1 MSEVKVNKVSPRSGT
16 TVTIGDSGDTINIVG
31 TLQNNGSPL
40 AGDISSVVAGTG
52 LSGGAT
58 SGVATL
64 NIEAAQ
70 PTITSLGTIT
80 SFRSTGIDDNA
91 DATAIT
97 IDSSENVGI
106 GNTTP
111 SNFNASARQ
120 LVVGSGSGDNGITIF
135 SGTSNNSSLF
145 LADGTTSTNGYRGS
159 INYLHN
165 GDALTLHAN
174 ATETMRLTN
183 GNVGI
188 GHSAP
193 SVKLDVRKTS
203 FTPYNTNTSLI
214 VEAPAVFSQAQHFY
228 IYNAGSYNSSRPT
241 GGIGAVNASS
251 LISLSA
257 GSICT
262 ANPGAD
268 GFKATATSSSLYDIG
283 SGNHEFKTKTG
294 LTVGDQFTHQTKM
307 IIKDNGRV
315 GIGTTSPS
323 EELEVSGGQNTIIK
337 SKTTTSTALG
347 GFEAHGS
354 AGSYIKLFQHGPS
367 FGGTTFGGV
376 SGNDQSLIEAQAASS
391 VVFSTQGNAGGS
403 NPDFIFAP
411 QRSQK
416 VIIKSDGKV
425 GIGTSSPSEKLEVNG
440 TVKATGF
447 DGSFPI
453 VYAQGNSGTSCAN
466 DANTKITL
474 DNELIDTQGLFANS
488 RFTVT
493 SGYEGKYLIIWQ
505 ISFNHTAQQKHV
517 IGTINVSG
525 TTVAYSQINSA
536 KSSNHT
542 VMARASIIK
551 NLSTND
557 YVEFFGRQDSGSTK
571 TNNSGIYTN
580 ASITKLVD

>member
-80 SFRSTGIDDNA
+80 GFTSTGIDDNA

-106 GNTTP
+106 KNTTP

-135 SGTSNNSSLF
+135 AGNTNNSSLF
-145 LADGTTSTNGYRGS
+145 LADGTTGTNGYRGS
-159 INYLHN
+159 VNYLHN

-183 GNVGI
+183 G
-188 GHSAP
+188 
-193 SVKLDVRKTS
+193 K
-203 FTPYNTNTSLI
+203 
-214 VEAPAVFSQAQHFY
+214 
-228 IYNAGSYNSSRPT
+228 
-241 GGIGAVNASS
+241 
-251 LISLSA
+251 
-257 GSICT
+257 
-262 ANPGAD
+262 
-268 GFKATATSSSLYDIG
+268 
-283 SGNHEFKTKTG
+283 
-294 LTVGDQFTHQTKM
+294 
-307 IIKDNGRV
+307 V
-315 GIGTTSPS
+315 GIGTSSPGANLEISSGSYGSSNQHQQWSYNGTPFLSVYMDAYASPYFDTDSTSSWNPGATMVFKRQGS
-323 EELEVSGGQNTIIK
+323 EKFRITNTGLVGIG
-337 SKTTTSTALG
+337 TSTPQEFLDISDNG
-347 GFEAHGS
+347 PRIRFSDTSITNLRHLIGSEANDLEISCDVGNVDSNSHIRFKVDNSEKMRITNTGS
-354 AGSYIKLFQHGPS
+354 
-367 FGGTTFGGV
+367 
-376 SGNDQSLIEAQAASS
+376 
-391 VVFSTQGNAGGS
+391 
-403 NPDFIFAP
+403 
-411 QRSQK
+411 
-416 VIIKSDGKV
+416 V

-447 DGSFPI
+447 DGSTPM
-453 VYAQGNSGTSCAN
+453 VYAQGNSGTSCADN
-466 DANTKITL
+466 TFTKITL
-474 DNELIDTQGLFANS
+474 DNEIIDTQGLFANS

-505 ISFNHTAQQKHV
+505 ISFNHTSTAKTV
-517 IGTINVSG
+517 IGGIYKNGSII
-525 TTVAYSQINSA
+525 AYGQGFSA

-542 VMARASIIK
+542 MIERTSIITD
-551 NLSTND
+551 LTTND
-557 YVEFFGRQDSGSTK
+557 YIEFYGRHDTGSTK
-571 TNNSGIYTN
+571 SNNSGIYTN
-580 ASITKLVD
+580 ASITKLID